1 MRGNPEKT
9 FWSVLRGLLLRRR
22 PQDGDEAYVKRAFWP
37 KVKRAGAKIPFVKE
51 AVAMYFCALDPETPL
66 KAKGIAF
73 AALAYF
79 ILPFDAIP
87 DAIAAVGFADD
98 AAVVAAALLA
108 LGSRITKDHL
118 TKAEEWLNSP

>member
-1 MRGNPEKT
+1 MRHNHERT
-9 FWSVLRGLLLRRR
+9 FWSVFRRLLGRRGT
-22 PQDGDEAYVKRAFWP
+22 QDGDEAYVKRAFWP

-51 AVAMYFCALDPETPL
+51 AVALYFCALDPETPL

-79 ILPFDAIP
+79 VLPFDAIP
-87 DAIAAVGFADD
+87 DAIAAVGFTDD
-98 AAVVAAALLA
+98 AAVIAAALLA

-118 TKAEEWLNSP
+118 KKAEDWLNSP

>member
-1 MRGNPEKT
+1 MGENREKT
-9 FWSVLRGLLLRRR
+9 FWSVSRKFLGRRR
-22 PQDGDEAYVKRAFWP
+22 PPDGDEAYVRRALWP

-51 AVAMYFCALDPETPL
+51 AVAMYFCALDPDTPL

-87 DAIAAVGFADD
+87 DAIAAVGFTDD
-98 AAVVAAALLA
+98 AAVIAAALLA
-108 LGSRITKDHL
+108 LGSRITKNHL
-118 TKAEEWLNSP
+118 KTAEEWLNSA